1 MVVAEEERLLISSLS
16 KGLACH
22 VLYFNQ
28 IAECVVHLLLIA
40 VLNFNCFSIV
50 NLKQEAF
57 IVSL

>member
-28 IAECVVHLLLIA
+28 IAECVVHLLFF
-40 VLNFNCFSIV
+40 NFNCFSIV